1 MTTRDPDANLTD
13 EQRILYARI
22 QKANDLLRQAK
33 ETAEERARQRIRD
46 ELAELEALRNH
57 QVREAHALYEATKF
71 DTLKR
76 GLPTASIK
84 RAMRTKD
91 HLTVTRIWED
101 IDLTTYETPAEQPSF
116 SIDYTTMTGTV
127 HWIDWNGERV
137 EGNVLFTVTRDEE
150 EFDGI
155 RWWPSYGAEPQDG
168 PLVDALDDND
178 TFMALARQ
186 VDAAVRAERGEK

>member
-76 GLPTASIK
+76 GCRPRASSG
-84 RAMRTKD
+84 RCGPRT
-91 HLTVTRIWED
+91 I
-101 IDLTTYETPAEQPSF
+101 
-116 SIDYTTMTGTV
+116 
-127 HWIDWNGERV
+127 
-137 EGNVLFTVTRDEE
+137 
-150 EFDGI
+150 
-155 RWWPSYGAEPQDG
+155 
-168 PLVDALDDND
+168 
-178 TFMALARQ
+178 
-186 VDAAVRAERGEK
+186 